1 MVSRSRVLSAD
12 SVSTTLHPVQ
22 RIALTVSARATY
34 DAGTGL
40 WTYAYSV
47 TNEPASENALDTFA
61 LAPMREPERIVT
73 PPHWMGRYGS
83 EGESTAVAWSVA
95 DAGPAPAGWNGAQ
108 LFQGPY
114 HPTPGQTVPGFAI
127 VSRQG
132 PTSLKFYAQG
142 FDTLQ
147 TGGEEGVESAP
158 STFVEG
164 VTGTTIGPGISA
176 P

>member
-12 SVSTTLHPVQ
+12 SVGMPLHPVQ

-34 DAGTGL
+34 DAVTGL

-61 LAPMREPERIVT
+61 LIPMREPERIVS
-73 PPHWMGRYGS
+73 PSHWMGSYGFD
-83 EGESTAVAWSVA
+83 GESTAVAWSVA
-95 DAGPAPAGWNGAQ
+95 DVGPAPAGWNGVQ

-114 HPTPGQTVPGFAI
+114 HPTPGQTVSGFAI

-132 PTSLKFYAQG
+132 PANLKFYAQG

-164 VTGTTIGPGISA
+164 VTGTTIGPGVSA